1 VGVDD
6 LKKLF
11 NTKSDDFFLPLLTT
25 REEKA
30 IRSGNSIK
38 LHFASPSLFE
48 LQDNVAGKC
57 DTCFGD
63 EETPFQIRKAQRRLV
78 LVKQIILKR
87 GRQDK

>member
-1 VGVDD
+1 VGVGD

-11 NTKSDDFFLPLLTT
+11 NTEPDDFFLPLLTT
-25 REEKA
+25 REEEA
-30 IRSGNSIK
+30 IRSGNSIE
-38 LHFASPSLFE
+38 LRFASPSLFE

-87 GRQDK
+87 GRRDE